1 MLGDQGDQG
10 SLAEQI
16 KCVYQQ
22 YYRDVYHFFLLFT
35 GTKSQAE
42 DLTQEVFIKVLKA
55 FPAFQNRSTLKTWIL
70 SIAKHTGIDYHR
82 RKKLIHFSS
91 QLLRILPSKNGL
103 PEQALEEK
111 EERARLAESLRK
123 LGPKYRMVIIL
134 RSGNGLSVRE
144 TAEILGWS
152 ESKVKVSYH
161 RALKQLREDLLFVSE
176 GEEAYA
182 KQGTAHTA
190 NQSLEGRA

>member
-1 MLGDQGDQG
+1 MLNDQD
-10 SLAEQI
+10 SLSEQI
-16 KCVYQQ
+16 KCMYQQ
-22 YYRDVYHFFLLFT
+22 HYRDVYHFFLLFT

-55 FPAFQNRSTLKTWIL
+55 FPTFQNRSAIKTWIL
-70 SIAKHTGIDYHR
+70 SIAKYTGIDYHR

-103 PEQALEEK
+103 PEQLLEEK
-111 EERARLAESLRK
+111 EERARLAGALCK

-134 RSGNGLSVRE
+134 RCVNELSVKE

-161 RALKQLREDLLFVSE
+161 RALKRLKDDLLFVME
-176 GEEAYA
+176 GDDSHA
-182 KQGTAHTA
+182 KHGTAHTA
-190 NQSLEGRA
+190 NQSVEGRA

>member
-1 MLGDQGDQG
+1 MQDQARL
-10 SLAEQI
+10 SEQI
-16 KCVYQQ
+16 RCIYEL

-55 FPAFQNRSTLKTWIL
+55 LPTFEKRSSIKTWIL
-70 SIAKHTGIDYHR
+70 SIAKHTGIDHYR

-103 PEQALEEK
+103 PEKALVEK
-111 EERARLAESLRK
+111 EERANLEQSLYK
-123 LGPKYRMVIIL
+123 LKEKYRIVIIL
-134 RSGNGLSVRE
+134 RCVNELSVKE

-152 ESKVKVSYH
+152 EAKVKVSYH
-161 RALKQLREDLLFVSE
+161 RALKQLKNELFLEE
-176 GEEAYA
+176 GESSHA
-182 KQGTAHTA
+182 K
-190 NQSLEGRA
+190 

>member
-1 MLGDQGDQG
+1 MLGDQG
-10 SLAEQI
+10 SLSEQI
-16 KCVYQQ
+16 QCAYQQ

-55 FPAFQNRSTLKTWIL
+55 FPTFQNRSTLKTWIL
-70 SIAKHTGIDYHR
+70 SIAKHTGIDHHR
-82 RKKLIHFSS
+82 RKRLIRFSS
-91 QLLRILPSKNGL
+91 QLLAILPSKNGL

-111 EERARLAESLRK
+111 EERARVAELLHR
-123 LGPKYRMVIIL
+123 LVPKYRMVIIL
-134 RSGNGLSVRE
+134 RNVNELSVKE

-161 RALKQLREDLLFVSE
+161 RALKQLRNDLLLVSE

-182 KQGTAHTA
+182 KQGTAH
-190 NQSLEGRA
+190 